1 MKKNIKAER
10 VKNIIKILFAVV
22 VFVTAIVN
30 YDYLSNLDVRVL
42 IAGASSVFIA
52 ELIILGIY
60 ALKAILMVIPAS
72 LIYISVGMAFDWK
85 RAVIV
90 NLLGIAIEVAV
101 TFFIGKF
108 LGKDAVEKK
117 IRNTK
122 TGDKFFSMLDK
133 NRNIAIFLMRLI
145 PAFPIDFSS
154 LFMGAFDFKFLPYLL
169 LSVIG
174 IAPRVIAFTILGDGI
189 YDLIPMKYIVLAAI
203 CAIPIVIISLLIKK
217 YVGKNKKPKE
227 NQ

>member
-1 MKKNIKAER
+1 MKKET
-10 VKNIIKILFAVV
+10 VKNIIKIVFAVAI
-22 VFVTAIVN
+22 FVTAIVN

-42 IAGASSVFIA
+42 IAGASSLLIA
-52 ELIILGIY
+52 ELIILGVY
-60 ALKAILMVIPAS
+60 SVKAVLMVIPAS
-72 LIYISVGMAFDWK
+72 LIYISVGMVFDTK

-90 NLLGIAIEVAV
+90 NLLGIAIEVTV
-101 TFFIGKF
+101 TFFMGKF

-122 TGDKFFSMLDK
+122 AGDKFFSMLDK
-133 NRNIAIFLMRLI
+133 NRNVAVFLMRFI

-169 LSVIG
+169 LSVLG

-203 CAIPIVIISLLIKK
+203 CSIPIVIAVLLIKK
-217 YVGKNKKPKE
+217 YVVKKKKPKE
-227 NQ
+227 NE